1 MSLGLVKRRAF
12 MLGYKWNTVSG
23 TNNIFLPNSMVSNF
37 RNIKILGNSR
47 HKTYAGTNLLNV
59 KLYDQN
65 ITNDGV
71 TFEPQKDGSIIIS
84 GKSTNIPTMYLGEY
98 IDLLEDGKSYIFDN
112 CSTAGGTKMVFND
125 GSPVGYGLKF
135 TVDKSRMISIKPYI
149 QFNTNKPVNGVLH
162 IYPVLNEGNV
172 IKPWEPATGG
182 KPVTEPTPD
191 IPLEIKSAGRKSYNL
206 LNFRDT
212 RGVSNG
218 INYAYKNGIITVEGT
233 STGIAVLSHTSIPI
247 VAGKYVLSG
256 RSNDT
261 IIYAKITDKNNEVKY
276 YSSTFALTGDEK
288 TCIVYP
294 QIAPGKTVD
303 EVIKPM
309 LNKGTTV
316 TTYEPYSDKYF
327 VDVKVTGRNILNSD
341 DRYDTFTPF
350 YAKAGTK
357 FTLIT
362 NSIESA
368 GGNIKFIG
376 EDGSDVWL
384 GIDKGQMKK
393 TDTIRKNVI
402 GFHNV
407 LSKKDG
413 LKYSM
418 VIGDTDEY
426 EPYADK
432 TVQIALDDPLH
443 GIGECRDEI
452 DLKRG
457 KYVQRVYKCKKE
469 DLRIIK
475 WHNNEYFI
483 IGSDIPLPSIT
494 KALCNIT
501 NTISYSWTNTDSS
514 HYFLQEKGQQ
524 VVIALG
530 KKYCNSMEEMQKVLD
545 AGIDFRYILKEPI
558 EHDMTPELQSQLQA
572 LCTEKGITNILL
584 KSGDVPAGI
593 EATYKMKSN

>member
-1 MSLGLVKRRAF
+1 MSLGLVKRRVS
-12 MLGYKWNTVSG
+12 MIGYKWNTVSG

-47 HKTYAGTNLLNV
+47 HETYAGTNLLNV

-84 GKSTNIPTMYLGEY
+84 GKSTNIPTMFLGEY

-112 CSTAGGTKMVFND
+112 YSTAGGTKIVFND

-149 QFNTNKPVNGVLH
+149 QFNTHKPVNGVLH

-294 QIAPGKTVD
+294 QIEPGKTVD

-316 TTYEPYSDKYF
+316 MPYEPYSDKYF

-341 DRYDTFTPF
+341 TRYDTFTPF

-362 NSIESA
+362 NGIESA
-368 GGNIKFIG
+368 GVNIKFIG
-376 EDGSDVWL
+376 EDGS
-384 GIDKGQMKK
+384 
-393 TDTIRKNVI
+393 NV
-402 GFHNV
+402 
-407 LSKKDG
+407 
-413 LKYSM
+413 
-418 VIGDTDEY
+418 
-426 EPYADK
+426 
-432 TVQIALDDPLH
+432 
-443 GIGECRDEI
+443 
-452 DLKRG
+452 
-457 KYVQRVYKCKKE
+457 
-469 DLRIIK
+469 
-475 WHNNEYFI
+475 
-483 IGSDIPLPSIT
+483 
-494 KALCNIT
+494 
-501 NTISYSWTNTDSS
+501 
-514 HYFLQEKGQQ
+514 
-524 VVIALG
+524 
-530 KKYCNSMEEMQKVLD
+530 
-545 AGIDFRYILKEPI
+545 
-558 EHDMTPELQSQLQA
+558 
-572 LCTEKGITNILL
+572 
-584 KSGDVPAGI
+584 
-593 EATYKMKSN
+593 